1 MKRNHLL
8 LQARRILES
17 KLIKHIYKK
26 DFTEK
31 LTKYYFISKKYEL
44 IK

>member
-8 LQARRILES
+8 LQPRSILELRIL
-17 KLIKHIYKK
+17 KHIHNL

-31 LTKYYFISKKYEL
+31 LTKYFYLSKKYEL
-44 IK
+44 L